1 MVNEFKSACAST
13 ALTSLVTCSEYS
25 YGNDVSKQSAQIDDL
40 ISSHVDA
47 IVIDAASPPGLN
59 VDPGRPRKLLGH
71 GRGRDLHHRATLGSS
86 GFSIGEAGRSI
97 ASGVVILVAL
107 LLYGREAP
115 ER

>member
-1 MVNEFKSACAST
+1 MRVNGPQVARNVQRIQ
-13 ALTSLVTCSEYS
+13 LRH
-25 YGNDVSKQSAQIDDL
+25 DVSKQSAQIDDL

-47 IVIDAASPPGLN
+47 IVIDAASPTGLN

-71 GRGRDLHHRATLGSS
+71 GRGRYLHHRATLGTSE
-86 GFSIGEAGRSI
+86 FSIGEAGRSI

>member
-1 MVNEFKSACAST
+1 MRVNGPQVARNVQRIQ
-13 ALTSLVTCSEYS
+13 LRH
-25 YGNDVSKQSAQIDDL
+25 DVSKQSAQIDDL

-47 IVIDAASPPGLN
+47 IVIDAASPTGLN
-59 VDPGRPRKLLGH
+59 VDPGRPRKLLGTVA
-71 GRGRDLHHRATLGSS
+71 GAIFIIVLRSVLQE
-86 GFSIGEAGRSI
+86 FSIGEAGRSI